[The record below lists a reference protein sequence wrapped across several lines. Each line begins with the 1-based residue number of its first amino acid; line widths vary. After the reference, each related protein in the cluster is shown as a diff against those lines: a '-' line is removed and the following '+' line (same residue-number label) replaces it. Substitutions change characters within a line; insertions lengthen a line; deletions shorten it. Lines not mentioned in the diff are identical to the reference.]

1 MKRAAAKTLELES
14 DPFDDLLGYHLRR
27 LSVAVMADFGQ
38 ALAPLGLKAADASIL
53 FMIEANP
60 AITQSDVGKALGI
73 LRANMA
79 PLIAN
84 LLSRGLIEREPADG
98 RSHALRLS
106 STGEDLC
113 LRAKRAATAHEDRF
127 FRTLSKGAR
136 TRMISQLRALWM
148 EKKP

>member
-1 MKRAAAKTLELES
+1 MKKAAAKTLGIKS

-27 LSVAVMADFGQ
+27 LSVMVMADFTK

-53 FMIEANP
+53 FMIEAHP
-60 AITQSDVGKALGI
+60 GITQSDVGKALGI

-84 LLSRGLIEREPADG
+84 LLRRGLIEREPVDS

-106 STGEDLC
+106 SAGESVC
-113 LRAKRAATAHEDRF
+113 ERAKSAAAGHEDRF
-127 FRTLSKGAR
+127 FKTLPRSARARMIAQLRTL
-136 TRMISQLRALWM
+136 WM
-148 EKKP
+148 KKKQ